1 MVYGIY
7 HQISPQHTHRYLDE
21 FTYRFNS
28 RKVLDK
34 DRFVKSLQQTEGRL
48 TYKALVAASKPEKRY
63 HHAKKAYRTKPVI
76 KRLGDEVIEQYD
88 GMAIAARE
96 NRLALS
102 GIQQAIKSGGTCGG
116 FNWDF
121 A

>member
-28 RKVLDK
+28 RKITDS
-34 DRFVKSLQQTEGRL
+34 DRFNLSLQQVEGRL
-48 TYKALVAASKPEKRY
+48 RYETLIAATKPENRLKK
-63 HHAKKAYRTKPVI
+63 ASKAYRTKPVI
-76 KRLGDEVIEQYD
+76 KRLNDEVIEIYP
-88 GMAIAARE
+88 GMAIAARA
-96 NRLALS
+96 NKLALS
-102 GIQQAIKSGGTCGG
+102 GIQQAIRNGIKCGG
-116 FNWDF
+116 FNWEF